1 MRIILDTNVFISGVF
16 FPQGPPRQ
24 ILQGWKTGKLT
35 LVVSPQILEEYS
47 GTFNDLRNKYPAVD
61 ATDVM
66 DLVLVNSEIYQSK
79 SLVESVCEDADDD
92 MFIACAMTVGVKII
106 ISGDKHL
113 LRVSGY
119 EDIQVLK
126 PRDFVERYLSE

>member
-16 FPQGPPRQ
+16 FPHGPPRQ
-24 ILQGWKTGKLT
+24 ILLAWKAGKVT
-35 LVVSPQILEEYS
+35 LVASSEILDEYV
-47 GTFNDLRNKYPAVD
+47 GTLKGLKNKYPTVD

-66 DLVLVNSEIYQSK
+66 DLVLANSEICQSQT
-79 SLVESVCEDADDD
+79 LPHRVCEDSDDE
-92 MFIACAMTVGVKII
+92 MFIACAVTSSTPII

-119 EDIQVLK
+119 RDIQVLK
-126 PRDFVERYLSE
+126 PRDFVERYRV